1 MRPSSKGPLRHLAYH
16 RLDPSIAQLCPRG
29 EISPQSL
36 EKLQKIIENSKY
48 ISLSRTCEERDV
60 IRMSSPTPLGQTST

>member
-16 RLDPSIAQLCPRG
+16 RLDPSIAQLRPRG

-36 EKLQKIIENSKY
+36 EKLQKMTENSKH
-48 ISLSRTCEERDV
+48 IIRIGTCKETRADL
-60 IRMSSPTPLGQTST
+60 PAP

>member
-16 RLDPSIAQLCPRG
+16 RLGPSIAQLRPRG

-36 EKLQKIIENSKY
+36 EKLQKMIENSKHMVR
-48 ISLSRTCEERDV
+48 IRTYEEV
-60 IRMSSPTPLGQTST
+60 SVTYC